1 MKLYETAMLL
11 LQLIANNEVATM
23 ALFTAYIDDH
33 LGFEIFCHDL
43 PLDLFHILRGSVA
56 ESQDLR
62 DALKDAGIIE
72 EGLKAYIDKAFE
84 DCHML
89 YHFMDG
95 ELTILKNPVFAELL
109 SSDDRCTLQDMFK
122 RWREGAIDDLNW
134 EDRLTEIC
142 EVRKSK

>member
-1 MKLYETAMLL
+1 MKLYQTAMLL
-11 LQLIANNEVATM
+11 LQLIANNNAAAM
-23 ALFTAYIDDH
+23 ALFTSYIDDY
-33 LGFEIFCHDL
+33 LGFEIFCPDL
-43 PLDLFHILRGSVA
+43 PLELYHTLRGSIA

-72 EGLKAYIDKAFE
+72 EGLKIYIDKAFE

-109 SSDDRCTLQDMFK
+109 SSDDHHMLEDMFK

-142 EVRKSK
+142 EERKTK